1 MATRV
6 ITTTECDLP
15 HRPGDEQGEVRPFEI
30 RTGKKMHQA
39 YVVDLCER
47 HAKPII
53 EAMAAAHTKRTLR

>member
-1 MATRV
+1 
-6 ITTTECDLP
+6 
-15 HRPGDEQGEVRPFEI
+15 VRPFEI